1 LAGLFSIGGQRIAL
15 LSFCLVLFLIFMFN
29 AAGHFGD

>member
-1 LAGLFSIGGQRIAL
+1 LFSRGGQRIAL
-15 LSFCLVLFLIFMFN
+15 LSFCVVLFLIFVFN